1 MTDNNLSL
9 PEDIIAESIAED
21 VLSSVLSDFAAAQEN
36 TRKVTVLEAWWE
48 LLKRVPVE
56 KELPITMDM
65 VIPVINNFPWL
76 QLYDVPTHFKTFYKL
91 LGEALEILTFE
102 IESEPECLERGED
115 DAELNHGHYLNV
127 LIGWNKMLKVQ
138 AETWDVS
145 ALSAGAEMS
154 GTISANEFLVG
165 ANGLTAHLGAIDF
178 QYSNEDRDL
187 VNGAVNEVEV

>member
-1 MTDNNLSL
+1 MTDSNNNITDTDGDAIFW
-9 PEDIIAESIAED
+9 ETIT
-21 VLSSVLSDFAAAQEN
+21 DFAGAQEE

-56 KELPITMDM
+56 KDLPITIDM

-76 QLYDVPTHFKTFYKL
+76 ELHDVPTHFKTFYKL

-115 DAELNHGHYLNV
+115 DAELNHGHYLNI

-165 ANGLTAHLGAIDF
+165 ANGLTAHLGVIDF

>member
-1 MTDNNLSL
+1 MTDSNNNITDTDGDAIFW
-9 PEDIIAESIAED
+9 ETIT
-21 VLSSVLSDFAAAQEN
+21 DFEGVQEE

-76 QLYDVPTHFKTFYKL
+76 ELHDVPTHFKTFYKL

-115 DAELNHGHYLNV
+115 DAELNHGHYLNI

-165 ANGLTAHLGAIDF
+165 ANGLTAHLGVIDF

>member
-1 MTDNNLSL
+1 MTDSNSNITDTDGDAIFW
-9 PEDIIAESIAED
+9 ETIT
-21 VLSSVLSDFAAAQEN
+21 DFEGVQEE

-56 KELPITMDM
+56 EELPVTMDM

-76 QLYDVPTHFKTFYKL
+76 ELHDVPTHFKTFYKL

-102 IESEPECLERGED
+102 IESDPECLERGED
-115 DAELNHGHYLNV
+115 DAELNHGHYLNI

-165 ANGLTAHLGAIDF
+165 ANGLTAHLGVIDF